1 MHFMPFSFL
10 LNYSILLAVRLI
22 NPPLRLAI
30 QYLIT
35 SVILH
40 CALPP
45 VIQHLIT
52 VIPLCGFGA
61 IVFNN
66 ELSLYVVLE
75 YVVPLL
81 RHLDKLA
88 QESQECPV
96 PAPCTSAAGHSITI
110 RALLYLTRCAF
121 FFLVFFTFNS
131 F

>member
-40 CALPP
+40 CARRSAVP
-45 VIQHLIT
+45 QLIN
-52 VIPLCGFGA
+52 ILLRGFVA

-96 PAPCTSAAGHSITI
+96 PAPCTSAAGRIIIGTGT
-110 RALLYLTRCAF
+110 LLYLTRCAYF
-121 FFLVFFTFNS
+121 SMITPFCNFI
-131 F
+131 